1 MRIPTIVTVPMLIVM
16 ITRVPSIVVV
26 VLLFISTPVA
36 VRGRLSMATRRVLTV
51 VMSHMFAVI
60 HLSWLCSISKRMSLS
75 FIISIIDVNWFEG
88 FQLIGRKWL
97 LLSERKVLLAL
108 LILYLVILRVSR
120 IIEPGVLPDF
130 NLLRLPLPNLG
141 EVRIPSRPVHIFLCW
156 LRPLNGL
163 IIQRLMVSLIWNFFY
178 SLYSDVTMQRRW
190 YHFVIIR
197 W

>member
-88 FQLIGRKWL
+88 FQLIGWKRL
-97 LLSERKVLLAL
+97 LLSIWHMILAFL
-108 LILYLVILRVSR
+108 VPGMRIVVILRN
-120 IIEPGVLPDF
+120 IEPCIFIHIYLMWLSLPD
-130 NLLRLPLPNLG
+130 LG
-141 EVRIPSRPVHIFLCW
+141 EVWIPPLPIDLFFLW
-156 LRPLNGL
+156 RSSLDSL
-163 IIQRLMVSLIWNFFY
+163 II
-178 SLYSDVTMQRRW
+178 
-190 YHFVIIR
+190 
-197 W
+197 